1 MYTVFF
7 RAAARRLRIVAAAA
21 ALLVPLAACEKA
33 GDTAIRREDLWSF
46 KIGRLEDQLD
56 LYNLQGERSGERT
69 AISMRDGLFYI
80 ANGPGDKV
88 LRYNSYGDLLFM
100 IYNDETNPEP
110 LTLKS
115 RTDSTNAT
123 RWSIVWPLQ
132 EPCAIAVDSRKNIYV
147 ADKLSGERHAY
158 DMEERALLNYSVLRF
173 DIDGNFVDYL
183 GQEGPGGRPFPRIDN
198 IYTSVNDELAVVCQ
212 LPKGMAVFWFNSQG
226 SLLYN
231 IRIKNDA
238 LPTPPDRGG
247 LLAVLNGISAA
258 PDSQTIYLKI
268 DYYREIQN
276 EMTQTI
282 SGMEP
287 DGAVLWAM
295 DAASALFTSNV
306 DIPFYEGT
314 ITVNNRRNTENLLYT
329 MFGAMNG
336 GSIFFYFPV
345 ENGFSILVLDGTTGE
360 ERAHSFIRVD
370 NSELQFFAFDV
381 SVDGILSALLSGPYE
396 AKLVW
401 WRTDRLIG

>member
-1 MYTVFF
+1 MMNTVFF
-7 RAAARRLRIVAAAA
+7 RAAAHWIRVIVVGIG
-21 ALLVPLAACEKA
+21 LLVPFAACEKA
-33 GDTAIRREDLWSF
+33 GDTSIHREDLWTF

-69 AISMRDGLFYI
+69 SIAMRDGLFYI
-80 ANGPGDKV
+80 ANGPGDKI

-115 RTDSTNAT
+115 KTDNTNAT
-123 RWSIVWPLQ
+123 RWSIAWPLQ
-132 EPCAIAVDSRKNIYV
+132 EPCAVAVDSRKNIYV

-212 LPKGMAVFWFNSQG
+212 LPKGMSIFWFNSQG
-226 SLLYN
+226 SLLHN

-238 LPTPPDRGG
+238 LPVPPDRGG
-247 LLAVLNGISAA
+247 LRAVLNGIFIA
-258 PDSQTIYLKI
+258 PDSETMYLKI

-295 DAASALFTSNV
+295 DAASALFVSSV

-336 GSIFFYFPV
+336 NSIFFYFPV
-345 ENGFSILVLDGTTGE
+345 ENGFSILVLDGKTGE
-360 ERAHSFIRVD
+360 ERAHSFIRID
-370 NSELQFFAFDV
+370 NSELQFFAFNV
-381 SVDGILSALLSGPYE
+381 SVDGILSALLSGHYE

-401 WRTDRLIG
+401 WRTDRL

>member
-1 MYTVFF
+1 
-7 RAAARRLRIVAAAA
+7 
-21 ALLVPLAACEKA
+21 
-33 GDTAIRREDLWSF
+33 
-46 KIGRLEDQLD
+46 
-56 LYNLQGERSGERT
+56 
-69 AISMRDGLFYI
+69 MRDGLFYI

-115 RTDSTNAT
+115 RADSTNST

-158 DMEERALLNYSVLRF
+158 DVEERALLNYSVLRF

-183 GQEGPGGRPFPRIDN
+183 GQEGPGGQPFPRIDN
-198 IYTSVNDELAVVCQ
+198 IYTSINDELAVVCQ
-212 LPKGMAVFWFNSQG
+212 LPKGISVFWFNSQG
-226 SLLYN
+226 NLLHT
-231 IRIKNDA
+231 IKIKNDA

-295 DAASALFTSNV
+295 DAATALFTSNV
-306 DIPFYEGT
+306 DIPFFEGT
-314 ITVNNRRNTENLLYT
+314 TTVNNRRNTENLLYT

-345 ENGFSILVLDGTTGE
+345 ESGFSILVLDGTTGQ

-370 NSELQFFAFDV
+370 NSELQFFAFNV

-401 WRTDRLIG
+401 WRTDRITN